1 MKKSGLLF
9 AFAMFLMS
17 FGTVS
22 AQKLATLDVA
32 EILNLMPEKKK
43 ADQQLEAFSKTKQA
57 EIEKQMTAAEAKFKK
72 YQEEAAKQTPK
83 VNEERNQ
90 ELQKLQQNI
99 QQMTQVAQQDL
110 AKRQGEAYAPIE
122 KKVNDAVAK
131 VAKANGWDFVF
142 DTNTVGLIYR
152 GGADATAAVKK
163 ELGLK

>member
-9 AFAMFLMS
+9 AFAMFFMS
-17 FGTVS
+17 FATVS
-22 AQKLATLDVA
+22 AQKIATLDVA

-83 VNEERNQ
+83 VNQEREQ

-99 QQMTQVAQQDL
+99 L
-110 AKRQGEAYAPIE
+110 LKISKISGILI
-122 KKVNDAVAK
+122 
-131 VAKANGWDFVF
+131 GWKMVF
-142 DTNTVGLIYR
+142 SPQLPMR
-152 GGADATAAVKK
+152 
-163 ELGLK
+163 ELLTP

>member
-1 MKKSGLLF
+1 MKKSSLLF
-9 AFAMFLMS
+9 AFAMFFMS
-17 FGTVS
+17 FATVS
-22 AQKLATLDVA
+22 AQKIATLDVA

-83 VNEERNQ
+83 VNQEREQ

-110 AKRQGEAYAPIE
+110 AKRQNEAYAPIE

-131 VAKANGWDFVF
+131 VAKANGWDLIF
-142 DTNTVGLIYR
+142 DTNTDGLVYK

-163 ELGLK
+163 ELGL